1 MKSMKKVFIIH
12 LFLIIFGTFAASD
25 ANAHR
30 VTIFAWVDGDT
41 VHTQSKF
48 GGGKMV
54 NNGEISV
61 FDLEG
66 NLLLKGNTDEN
77 GDFSFK
83 VPKKTSLKIELKAGL
98 GHQNEWIVHAEEIG
112 ALQQDSYAASDRSED
127 VNEAAETKSEPI
139 TAPGLTRED
148 IEQAVDQALEKKLK
162 PVMQILSDMSDPGP
176 RISDILGGIGY
187 IIGLVG
193 VGVYFNNRKK
203 TDSETR

>member
-1 MKSMKKVFIIH
+1 MKKVFIIH
-12 LFLIIFGTFAASD
+12 LFLIIIGTFAASD

-61 FDLEG
+61 FDLGG

-83 VPKKTSLKIELKAGL
+83 VPKKTSLKIELKAGM

-112 ALQQDSYAASDRSED
+112 ALQQGSYLVSDRSED
-127 VNEAAETKSEPI
+127 VNEAEETKSEPVI
-139 TAPGLTRED
+139 APGLTSEE

-162 PVMQILSDMSDPGP
+162 PVMQILSDMSDSGP
-176 RISDILGGIGY
+176 KISDILGGIGY

-193 VGVYFNNRKK
+193 IGAYFKNRKN
-203 TDSETR
+203 TDSTIR